1 MQNKSFDLGSDKKM
15 EADGGILS
23 GGVFDMVVGS
33 GPIVQAVLFLLII
46 QSLMSWAIT
55 IGKILQFRKTTR
67 QSEEFQEVFW
77 ETRDIGRANGSTR
90 RLLDG
95 YVTQLFIAGFRE
107 LSQLAQKMNASGRVI
122 GAQDLEPVKR
132 AVERAGLQQ
141 SHRLEHGVTFLAT
154 TASSAPFIGLFGTVW
169 GIMNAFHSLGSSN
182 LTTIQAVAPGI
193 SEALVATAIGLGA
206 AIPAAVAYNYF
217 TVAIRRARESMDR
230 FQDEFLVVA
239 GESLG

>member
-1 MQNKSFDLGSDKKM
+1 M
-15 EADGGILS
+15 EAEGGILS
-23 GGVFDMVVGS
+23 GGVLEMVAGS
-33 GPIVQAVLFLLII
+33 GPIVQSVLFILII
-46 QSLMSWAIT
+46 QSLLSWAIT
-55 IGKILQFRKTTR
+55 IGKVLQFRKTTR

-77 ETRDIGRANGSTR
+77 ESRDIGRANSSTR

-95 YVTQLFIAGFRE
+95 YVTQLFVAGFRE
-107 LSQLAQKMNASGRVI
+107 LNQLIQKMNSTGRLVEI
-122 GAQDLEPVKR
+122 QDLDPVKR

-141 SHRLEHGVTFLAT
+141 SHRLEQGVTFLAT

-169 GIMNAFHSLGSSN
+169 GIMNAFHSLGNSQ

-206 AIPAAVAYNYF
+206 AIPAAIAYNYF

-230 FQDEFLVVA
+230 FQEEFLVVV
-239 GESLG
+239 GENLA